1 MARNRRMM
9 PSYDIVARLPCVN
22 HVRNEFRRMLE
33 VAVNRDDRISAGGPK
48 SRLDRGFFAEI
59 ARETDAFHRSVF
71 SLEGRNSIPC
81 PVRTSIV
88 YENNLASVFRKLL
101 PDGDNRLVERK
112 NVPFFVEDGNND
124 GERALYSARACRRH
138 NVLIIPALYEKSF
151 AGRDKILGQFFIA
164 KTFREGH
171 DIVYDDAGPAVFIY
185 GRKRESELL
194 ESREKLQ
201 RRTSKALYGFRMELK
216 QYDERGISL
225 YGLFH
230 AFQRKRFGS
239 FYVHL
244 KYVNSGMSQRFE
256 RVVQGIGNHGFG
268 SASVSLI
275 AERMGCLVVAK
286 E

>member
-88 YENNLASVFRKLL
+88 YENNLASVFGKLL
-101 PDGDNRLVERK
+101 PDGDNRLVEWE
-112 NVPFFVEDGNND
+112 NVPFFVEDGNNN
-124 GERALYSARACRRH
+124 GERAMRPVRH
-138 NVLIIPALYEKSF
+138 NDLIIPALREKSS
-151 AGRDKILGQFFIA
+151 ARCDKILRQFFVA
-164 KTFREGH
+164 KTFRE
-171 DIVYDDAGPAVFIY
+171 DRNIVYGNASPAIFIY
-185 GRKRESELL
+185 GRKREPELL

-201 RRTSKALYGFRMELK
+201 G
-216 QYDERGISL
+216 
-225 YGLFH
+225 
-230 AFQRKRFGS
+230 
-239 FYVHL
+239 
-244 KYVNSGMSQRFE
+244 
-256 RVVQGIGNHGFG
+256 
-268 SASVSLI
+268 
-275 AERMGCLVVAK
+275 
-286 E
+286 